1 MAIDQNLHDR
11 IKAIAQELR
20 REVYGASGTPTWGA
34 KFTEIEDLG
43 VEIGDLLAREVIGQS
58 LEDQASSREVPATV
72 TGPDGEAREVEVRMV
87 QTRRGKVSWQEPK
100 GYDKPS
106 RKAFFPSVASSGDC
120 VGRHGQSPCVGEG
133 RRTAAGGNE
142 EGTFLA

>member
-1 MAIDQNLHDR
+1 MAIDQRLHDR
-11 IKAIAQELR
+11 IKTIAQELR
-20 REVYGASGTPTWGA
+20 REVYGVSGTPTWGT

-58 LEDQASSREVPATV
+58 LEDQAGSMDVPPTAT
-72 TGPDGEAREVEVRMV
+72 GSEGKAGEVEVRIV
-87 QTRRGKVSWQEPK
+87 QTRRGEVSWPEPK

-120 VGRHGQSPCVGEG
+120 TGRHGKSACVGKDGICGDAEP
-133 RRTAAGGNE
+133 
-142 EGTFLA
+142 

>member
-1 MAIDQNLHDR
+1 MAINQQLHVR
-11 IKAIAQELR
+11 IKAVAEELR
-20 REVYGASGTPTWGA
+20 REVYGPSGTPTWGT

-58 LEDQASSREVPATV
+58 LGEQAISAEVPTV
-72 TGPDGEAREVEVRMV
+72 VADQNGKVGEIEVRIV
-87 QTRRGKVSWQEPK
+87 QTRRGEVSWQEPQ

-120 VGRHGQSPCVGEG
+120 AGRHGESPGVGEDG
-133 RRTAAGGNE
+133 VRGDAE
-142 EGTFLA
+142 P

>member
-1 MAIDQNLHDR
+1 MAISQQLHTR

-20 REVYGASGTPTWGA
+20 QEAYGASGTPAWGT

-58 LEDQASSREVPATV
+58 LEDQASSLEVPATV
-72 TGPDGEAREVEVRMV
+72 AGQDGEAGKSELRIV
-87 QTRRGKVSWQEPK
+87 QTRRGEVSWQEPK

-106 RKAFFPSVASSGDC
+106 RKAFFPSVAGPGDC
-120 VGRHGQSPCVGEG
+120 AGRHGESSGAGEDG
-133 RRTAAGGNE
+133 VRRDAKP
-142 EGTFLA
+142 

>member
-1 MAIDQNLHDR
+1 MTINQELHDR
-11 IKAIAQELR
+11 IKVFAAEFR
-20 REVYGASGTPTWGA
+20 RGVYGPAGIPTWGT

-58 LEDQASSREVPATV
+58 LGEQAILADVPQAATDEKE
-72 TGPDGEAREVEVRMV
+72 GGGEIEVRIV
-87 QTRRGKVSWQEPK
+87 QTRRGEVSWQEPK

-120 VGRHGQSPCVGEG
+120 TGRHGKSSGAGEDG
-133 RRTAAGGNE
+133 VRGVAKP
-142 EGTFLA
+142 

>member
-1 MAIDQNLHDR
+1 MAIDRSLHDR

-20 REVYGASGTPTWGA
+20 QEVYGASGTPAWGT

-58 LEDQASSREVPATV
+58 LEDQGRSMAVPPTA
-72 TGPDGEAREVEVRMV
+72 TGPEGKGGEAVVRMV
-87 QTRRGKVSWQEPK
+87 QTRRGEVAWPEPK

-106 RKAFFPSVASSGDC
+106 RRAFFPSVAGIGDC
-120 VGRHGQSPCVGEG
+120 AGRHGEPSGVGEDG
-133 RRTAAGGNE
+133 VRGGAE
-142 EGTFLA
+142 P

>member
-1 MAIDQNLHDR
+1 MAINQNLHGR

-20 REVYGASGTPTWGA
+20 QEVYGASGTPAWGT

-58 LEDQASSREVPATV
+58 LEDQGRSMAVPTTAI
-72 TGPDGEAREVEVRMV
+72 GPDGEAGEVEVRML
-87 QTRRGKVSWQEPK
+87 QTRRGEVAWPEPK

-106 RKAFFPSVASSGDC
+106 RKAFFPSVASIGDC
-120 VGRHGQSPCVGEG
+120 AGRHGESSGVGKDG
-133 RRTAAGGNE
+133 VRGGAE
-142 EGTFLA
+142 P

>member
-1 MAIDQNLHDR
+1 MAMYQRLHDR
-11 IKAIAQELR
+11 IKAIARELR
-20 REVYGASGTPTWGA
+20 QEVYGVSGTAIWGT

-58 LEDQASSREVPATV
+58 LEDQAGSMAVPPTATRSDEKV
-72 TGPDGEAREVEVRMV
+72 GEVEVRTI
-87 QTRRGKVSWQEPK
+87 QSRRGEVSWPEPK

-120 VGRHGQSPCVGEG
+120 AGRHGESAGAGEDSIRG
-133 RRTAAGGNE
+133 DAE
-142 EGTFLA
+142 P

>member
-20 REVYGASGTPTWGA
+20 REVYGASGTPTWGT

-58 LEDQASSREVPATV
+58 LEDQAGSMDVPTTAT
-72 TGPDGEAREVEVRMV
+72 GSDGEAGEVEVRMV
-87 QTRRGKVSWQEPK
+87 QTRRGEVAWSEPK

-120 VGRHGQSPCVGEG
+120 AGRHGESQGVGEDG
-133 RRTAAGGNE
+133 VRGDAE
-142 EGTFLA
+142 P